1 MRDTGAWAMIL
12 DSDYVIGTRN
22 PHITKLSLR
31 SSAIVPLDVYVIS
44 QSFPG
49 LEDFRASTNPKEANR
64 QHDTSTVT
72 VTCLARGNLSAALA
86 RWRPCLRVLELG
98 LDYPKEPGSKQINF
112 PMHLGP
118 TGGITSLRGLHNLTY
133 LQIGMHHLMCYRGE
147 NSQPQAQ
154 PLPPSVLPPALEDL
168 RLYTCLGCWDNSIAE
183 LSRKP
188 WDQTLPSYA
197 GESTF
202 TFVKSLTAHVSSGAG
217 LANIRD
223 VRLYSH
229 IDWWLAYGRDDRT
242 VMHCKEEQGQIWN
255 AGGFEDRCAISR
267 FENRTPGIHFRAYK
281 SDEHGCGLHDPND
294 DNS

>member
-1 MRDTGAWAMIL
+1 MIL
-12 DSDYVIGTRN
+12 DESYDIGTRN
-22 PHITKLSLR
+22 PHIKELSLR
-31 SSAIVPLDVYVIS
+31 GSAIVPLDVDMIS
-44 QSFPG
+44 QSFP
-49 LEDFRASTNPKEANR
+49 EVEEFRARTDPVEANR
-64 QHDTSTVT
+64 RHDPKAVT
-72 VTCLARGNLSAALA
+72 DAHLAPRNLSAALT
-86 RWRPCLRVLELG
+86 RWRPSLRVLELG

-112 PMHLGP
+112 PMHLGS
-118 TGGITSLRGLHNLTY
+118 TGGITSLRGLRNLTY

-183 LSRKP
+183 LSRDP
-188 WDQTLPSYA
+188 GDQTLPSYA

-202 TFVKSLTAHVSSGAG
+202 TFVESLAAHVSSGAG

-229 IDWWLAYGRDDRT
+229 IDWWLAYGKDYRT
-242 VMHCKEEQGQIWN
+242 VRHCKEEQGQIWN

-281 SDEHGCGLHDPND
+281 SDEHGCGLNHPND
-294 DNS
+294 NS